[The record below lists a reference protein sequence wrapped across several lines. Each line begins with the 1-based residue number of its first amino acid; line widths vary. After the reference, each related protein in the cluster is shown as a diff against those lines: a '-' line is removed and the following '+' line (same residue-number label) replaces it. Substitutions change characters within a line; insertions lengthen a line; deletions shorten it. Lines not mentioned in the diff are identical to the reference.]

1 MQWKILSKNL
11 STGTK
16 TAEIR
21 SLLIPDE
28 TDTLKRRRVSTCWDV
43 SKPKFSKTPATGRL
57 VKDENG
63 RIGVM
68 VCGKNGAHIKIGSF
82 NGCVPLIFVAINCI
96 SKKARKILLKDIP
109 VELYSEGSLIFG
121 KEK

>member
-1 MQWKILSKNL
+1 MQWKTLSKNL

-28 TDTLKRRRVSTCWDV
+28 NDNLKRRRVSTCWDI
-43 SKPKFSKTPATGRL
+43 SKPKFSKTPAIGRL
-57 VKDENG
+57 VKDEKG
-63 RIGVM
+63 KIGVI
-68 VCGKNGAHIKIGSF
+68 VVGKNGAHIKIGSF
-82 NGCVPLIFVAINCI
+82 NGCVPLIFVALNCI
-96 SKKARKILLKDIP
+96 SKKARKILLKNIP
-109 VELYSEGSLIFG
+109 VELFAEGNFVFG